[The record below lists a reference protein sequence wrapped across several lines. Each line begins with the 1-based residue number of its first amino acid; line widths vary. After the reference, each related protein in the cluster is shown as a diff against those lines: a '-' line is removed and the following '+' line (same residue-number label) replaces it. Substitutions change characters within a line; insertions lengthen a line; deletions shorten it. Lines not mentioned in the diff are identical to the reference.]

1 MRITDDLFAKV
12 EEFRRA
18 QAEYFELPAA
28 DPVRLSVARRQWQR
42 AACDF
47 AAMVLEQIEIDA
59 CNCSCGRGSVGRPGD
74 GAAGRGRPAV
84 PPVTSL

>member
-1 MRITDDLFAKV
+1 MRITNDLLAKA

-18 QAEYFELPAA
+18 QAEYFELPA
-28 DPVRLSVARRQWQR
+28 DPERLSVARRQWQR
-42 AACDF
+42 VACDF
-47 AAMVLEQIEIDA
+47 AEMVLEQIELDA

>member
-1 MRITDDLFAKV
+1 MRITDDLLAKA

-18 QAEYFELPAA
+18 QAEYFELPA

-47 AAMVLEQIEIDA
+47 AAMVLELLD
-59 CNCSCGRGSVGRPGD
+59 D
-74 GAAGRGRPAV
+74 GGA
-84 PPVTSL
+84 S